1 MWPVASVMLVCKW
14 AIIMPFIISGGTIH
28 FHSKVTNFF
37 ISQQFWRPNWL
48 LQGFLHLLRGVLILS
63 CFCKYNISSYW
74 ALLNIINLKIGYT
87 LLFCLDT
94 AAHLFWFSIMC
105 TYIVQMRKHTYLTK
119 GTPLCTC
126 LSLSRK
132 QESLPCS
139 NHVCLITSLKK
150 ACKRMLQTLFSLV
163 PSRWN

>member
-37 ISQQFWRPNWL
+37 ISQQFWRPNWW
-48 LQGFLHLLRGVLILS
+48 LQGFLNLLRGVLILS
-63 CFCKYNISSYW
+63 CFYKYNISSYW
-74 ALLNIINLKIGYT
+74 GLLDIINLKIYIAF
-87 LLFCLDT
+87 LPRYCSSSVLVF
-94 AAHLFWFSIMC
+94 HYVYI
-105 TYIVQMRKHTYLTK
+105 YIVQMRKHTYLTK